1 VTFTTL
7 EARFNATADTL
18 YRRYDNA
25 EQLQQIKPN
34 SSSSRS
40 RIKDDSR
47 ALPIVSTGRDL
58 AVMGKFLTSLDK
70 GGPQFL
76 AKQLL
81 LQTGNT
87 FAETRLYNPLGVL
100 IHTLPFVHRPR
111 NVGKV
116 PAILSSIQTDR
127 GALQTETINKFTQG
141 QSGPIG
147 RLISGVATAATAP
160 FRAIATEPTKVNGF
174 YERPE
179 DKLIVGKSLQTFE
192 LQSLSTRGERK
203 TGPELSKLLPTL
215 REFSL
220 FTIVANAK
228 HRGIITWDASIGGNA
243 RRSTTPKQTYSGV
256 AKTLYAIDNRYLT
269 AVDSVDITE
278 TKLQVPDDD
287 TFTSQFNRF
296 KSQKFYTYEDKP
308 STGLTKKTETGNFA
322 DLEGT
327 LFNNPYFSSQYS
339 YNLSTPGANNSLDI
353 QSNGVSNIRDPY
365 NSIVVPEYTDIQ
377 RVALESGSMVYNKI
391 SGNKREKSDII
402 QFVFNAIDGSE
413 PVHFRA
419 LISNIK
425 QNVKPEYNETR
436 YVGRTE
442 RFVTYAGA
450 KRSTT
455 LEFNVIALSRRELE
469 NMWTRI
475 NYLTGLAFPRGAST
489 SGFMIPPL
497 FKLTVGGIY
506 DNQPCYVESLDF
518 TMLDESITFDID
530 KEVSQTIAVSMTITL
545 LEKRSAF
552 YNSPFYGISQ
562 KIQQQDS
569 ALSKTNSPRLSDDL
583 VSSTFNSIQTSLD
596 ESAGLFNADQAAR
609 VDNLY
614 PRFDATLRRESPF
627 ALPIGPPAP

>member
-147 RLISGVATAATAP
+147 RLISGVATAAAAP

-203 TGPELSKLLPTL
+203 TGPELSKLLPTISVL
-215 REFSL
+215 PSTFP
-220 FTIVANAK
+220 FTIVNETIEK
-228 HRGIITWDASIGGNA
+228 HRGIITWDASIGGKA
-243 RRSTTPKQTYSGV
+243 RRSTTPKQTYTGGT
-256 AKTLYAIDNRYLT
+256 KTLYAIDNRYLT
-269 AVDSVDITE
+269 AIDSVGITE
-278 TKLQVPDDD
+278 TKLQVPEDD

-296 KSQKFYTYEDKP
+296 KSQKFYTYEDNA
-308 STGLTKKTETGNFA
+308 STGLTEKTETGSFA
-322 DLEGT
+322 VLEGT
-327 LFNNPYFSSQYS
+327 LINNPYFFSQNS
-339 YNLSTPGANNSLDI
+339 YDLSTLSANNSSSI
-353 QSNGVSNIRDPY
+353 RSNGVSNIRDPY
-365 NSIVVPEYTDIQ
+365 NSILVPEYTDIQ

-425 QNVKPEYNETR
+425 QNVTPEYNETR

-552 YNSPFYGISQ
+552 YNSPLYGISQ

-569 ALSKTNSPRLSDDL
+569 ALSKTNSPRLS
-583 VSSTFNSIQTSLD
+583 
-596 ESAGLFNADQAAR
+596 
-609 VDNLY
+609 
-614 PRFDATLRRESPF
+614 P
-627 ALPIGPPAP
+627 